1 MFSETDEPYS
11 RYSGEEK
18 ATRIVNIQEAMEPY
32 LKSTIHYIVSNE
44 FFESA
49 RASYYL
55 ERSIIEKYRYGNYY
69 CNHQLLQPIHDVIAE
84 VFRYQNRSGVQRPLM
99 EIDYSD
105 YFSHIY
111 VDVDFLEAV
120 DVSYHFVCVQWYEFV
135 CKEMKD
141 GTAEEISC
149 SVCGIYSDITN
160 GGKTAKACM
169 KDPDDATPVMW
180 SIIYLSLADEDLT
193 REWTNEYQDRYSS
206 FESGVKVTLIADYLK
221 GTYGQTIRNI
231 SKAAAVSSVMACFVL
246 FIVMLLLI
254 RLVVWRERND
264 SSLKKAL
271 GFTSSDIRME
281 YLKKTVTY
289 ILPGI
294 VLGVFAGIV
303 PGQSLAALLL
313 RSMGA
318 YSFRFIIDPLTVF
331 AAAPAMIA
339 VSAVLAAILSLTE
352 VKRIHAWE
360 CLRAGALK

>member
-1 MFSETDEPYS
+1 MS
-11 RYSGEEK
+11 
-18 ATRIVNIQEAMEPY
+18 
-32 LKSTIHYIVSNE
+32 
-44 FFESA
+44 
-49 RASYYL
+49 
-55 ERSIIEKYRYGNYY
+55 
-69 CNHQLLQPIHDVIAE
+69 
-84 VFRYQNRSGVQRPLM
+84 
-99 EIDYSD
+99 
-105 YFSHIY
+105 
-111 VDVDFLEAV
+111 
-120 DVSYHFVCVQWYEFV
+120 
-135 CKEMKD
+135 
-141 GTAEEISC
+141 
-149 SVCGIYSDITN
+149 
-160 GGKTAKACM
+160 
-169 KDPDDATPVMW
+169 
-180 SIIYLSLADEDLT
+180 
-193 REWTNEYQDRYSS
+193 
-206 FESGVKVTLIADYLK
+206 
-221 GTYGQTIRNI
+221 
-231 SKAAAVSSVMACFVL
+231 CFVL